1 MVSDLQS
8 SHVLISRWAI
18 SGFPTRLRP
27 GKAIS
32 TRNGNVSTKTAVT
45 TVALSGPWESSSH
58 GASVLRA
65 INTALT
71 KWPQSKE
78 VWDFEMAWN
87 SHNYA
92 LRRENQQIKIY
103 ASLRWNENK
112 ILGLFKFKY
121 TRSVKK
127 WKTIQNW
134 WHQVKLVRYL
144 NIKWCYKYRC
154 IYSLFNNILFWR

>member
-32 TRNGNVSTKTAVT
+32 TRNGNVSTKTAVA
-45 TVALSGPWESSSH
+45 TVALSGPWESSH

-87 SHNYA
+87 SHYIMLCDEKNNNKKSMLA
-92 LRRENQQIKIY
+92 LRRIRKN
-103 ASLRWNENK
+103 

-121 TRSVKK
+121 KRSVKK
-127 WKTIQNW
+127 TKNYTKLMTPGQN
-134 WHQVKLVRYL
+134 
-144 NIKWCYKYRC
+144 C
-154 IYSLFNNILFWR
+154 SLFEYYVML

>member
-45 TVALSGPWESSSH
+45 AVALSGPWESSH

-87 SHNYA
+87 SNNYA
-92 LRRENQQIKIY
+92 LRRENQQIKSI
-103 ASLRWNENK
+103 ASLGANKKK
-112 ILGLFKFKY
+112 ILWVYWSLNIGYKKRENYTKLMTPGQTCSLFKY
-121 TRSVKK
+121 YVM
-127 WKTIQNW
+127 
-134 WHQVKLVRYL
+134 L
-144 NIKWCYKYRC
+144 
-154 IYSLFNNILFWR
+154 

>member
-27 GKAIS
+27 GKVIS

-45 TVALSGPWESSSH
+45 TVALSGPWESSH

-78 VWDFEMAWN
+78 VWDSEMAWN
-87 SHNYA
+87 SHTYA
-92 LRRENQQIKIY
+92 LCRENQQIKIY
-103 ASLRWNENK
+103 ASLGANK
-112 ILGLFKFKY
+112 KNILGLFKNPLGLYKKCEKTKNY
-121 TRSVKK
+121 T
-127 WKTIQNW
+127 
-134 WHQVKLVRYL
+134 KLM
-144 NIKWCYKYRC
+144 IPGQTC
-154 IYSLFNNILFWR
+154 SLFEYYVMF